1 MDAKGHNAGTMLKIT
16 CKGSFISVFWCKSSE
31 TIASLNLGDRKEKR
45 AESHISGKQQNN
57 SRIKLRPLR
66 ELCNA
71 IPSEKKNRSS
81 LNFKQRVADNW
92 GMLITEETAFF
103 N

>member
-45 AESHISGKQQNN
+45 AESHIPRKQQNN

-71 IPSEKKNRSS
+71 IPSGKKKGVVSISS
-81 LNFKQRVADNW
+81 KESQTT
-92 GMLITEETAFF
+92 GEC
-103 N
+103 